1 MKRMDKIKAAVTA
14 AIAAFFSFFGLLAI
28 PLLLLVPCQVID
40 WFTGIAA
47 SKVKSIEIESKIS
60 FAGIVK
66 KVCMYLLIFVGWVL
80 DMLIAYAITYMHID
94 IVLPN
99 IIACIVAVW
108 LVLNELISITEN
120 IAVLGIDVPFLSPIM
135 RLIKKKVEDT
145 VNIDDK

>member
-1 MKRMDKIKAAVTA
+1 MKRMDKIKTTIAAAVS
-14 AIAAFFSFFGLLAI
+14 AFFSFFGLLAI
-28 PLLLLVPCQVID
+28 PLLLLAPCQLID

-47 SKVKSIEIESKIS
+47 SKVQSIEIESKIS

-80 DMLIAYAITYMHID
+80 DILIAYAITNMHID

-99 IIACIVAVW
+99 IVACTVAVW

-120 IAVLGIDVPFLSPIM
+120 ISVLGINVPFLSPIM
-135 RLIKKKVEDT
+135 RLIKSKVEDT
-145 VNIDDK
+145 VNIEDK

>member
-1 MKRMDKIKAAVTA
+1 
-14 AIAAFFSFFGLLAI
+14 
-28 PLLLLVPCQVID
+28 
-40 WFTGIAA
+40 
-47 SKVKSIEIESKIS
+47 
-60 FAGIVK
+60 
-66 KVCMYLLIFVGWVL
+66 MYLLIFVGWVL

>member
-14 AIAAFFSFFGLLAI
+14 AVSAFFSFFGLLAI
-28 PLLLLVPCQVID
+28 PLILLAPCQVID

-47 SKVKSIEIESKIS
+47 SKIKSIEIESKIS

-120 IAVLGIDVPFLSPIM
+120 ISILGIDVPFLAPIM
-135 RLIKKKVEDT
+135 RLIKNKVEDT
-145 VNIDDK
+145 IKTQDD

>member
-1 MKRMDKIKAAVTA
+1 MKRMDKIKTTIAAAVS
-14 AIAAFFSFFGLLAI
+14 AFFSFFGLLAI
-28 PLLLLVPCQVID
+28 PLLLLAPCQLID

-47 SKVKSIEIESKIS
+47 SKVQSIEIESKIS

-80 DMLIAYAITYMHID
+80 DILIAYAITNMHID

-99 IIACIVAVW
+99 IVACTVAVW

-120 IAVLGIDVPFLSPIM
+120 ISVLGINVPFLSPIM
-135 RLIKKKVEDT
+135 WLIKSKVEDT
-145 VNIDDK
+145 VNIEDK

>member
-1 MKRMDKIKAAVTA
+1 MKRMDKIKTTIAAAVS
-14 AIAAFFSFFGLLAI
+14 AFFSFFGLLAI
-28 PLLLLVPCQVID
+28 PLLLLAPCQLID

-47 SKVKSIEIESKIS
+47 SKVQSIEIESKIS

-80 DMLIAYAITYMHID
+80 DMLIAYAITNMHID

-99 IIACIVAVW
+99 IVACTVAVW

-120 IAVLGIDVPFLSPIM
+120 ISVLGINVPFLSPIM
-135 RLIKKKVEDT
+135 RLIKSKVEDT
-145 VNIDDK
+145 VNIEDK

>member
-1 MKRMDKIKAAVTA
+1 MKRMDKIKTTIAAA
-14 AIAAFFSFFGLLAI
+14 ASAFFSFFGLLAI
-28 PLLLLVPCQVID
+28 PLLLLAPCQLID

-47 SKVKSIEIESKIS
+47 SKVQSIEIESKIS

-80 DMLIAYAITYMHID
+80 DMLIAYAITNMHID

-99 IIACIVAVW
+99 IVACTVAVW

-120 IAVLGIDVPFLSPIM
+120 ISVLGINVPFLSPIM
-135 RLIKKKVEDT
+135 RLIKSKVEDT
-145 VNIDDK
+145 VNIDEK